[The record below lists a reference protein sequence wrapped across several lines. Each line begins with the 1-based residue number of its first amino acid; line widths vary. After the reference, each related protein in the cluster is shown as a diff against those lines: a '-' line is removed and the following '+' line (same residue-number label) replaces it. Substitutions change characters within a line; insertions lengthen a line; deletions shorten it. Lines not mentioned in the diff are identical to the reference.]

1 MRSIHYYT
9 GDKGLSIPIEEN
21 DYKKKYET
29 MKLSVITVN
38 FNHKEGLKN
47 TINSVIC
54 QKDFDDYEF
63 IVIDGGSTDG
73 SKDVIVEN
81 SSRISYW
88 VSEKDGGIYNGM
100 NKGIKVAKGEYLIFM
115 NSGDTFYNDHVLA
128 DVFYQ
133 NCEAEFIVGNHV
145 VDKDVHYS
153 PKVVTCRYMFKTAL
167 YHQATFIKASNF
179 KDQLYD
185 ERYKIVADWAHMFR
199 RLIVDN
205 ASYQYVDVI
214 VCRCEE
220 GGISAT
226 HWQDV
231 LRERQDYL
239 KTILPER
246 IYNDYDVFFKE
257 KLFANCPRDVIEGVR
272 QICNGG
278 KTEKLFRKI
287 INLLLRI
294 KDSF

>member
-1 MRSIHYYT
+1 
-9 GDKGLSIPIEEN
+9 
-21 DYKKKYET
+21 
-29 MKLSVITVN
+29 MKLSIITVN
-38 FNHKEGLKN
+38 FNHREGLRN
-47 TINSVIC
+47 TINSVIS

-73 SKDVIVEN
+73 SKDVIMEN
-81 SSRISYW
+81 ANRITYW

-115 NSGDTFYNDHVLA
+115 NSGDTFYDDHVLA
-128 DVFYQ
+128 DVFSYGS
-133 NCEAEFIVGNHV
+133 EADFIVGNHTV
-145 VDKDVHYS
+145 GQDVHSS
-153 PKVVTCRYMFKTAL
+153 PEEVTCGYMFETTL

-179 KDQLYD
+179 KGQLYD
-185 ERYKIVADWAHMFR
+185 ERYKIVADWAHLFR
-199 RLIVDN
+199 RLIIEN
-205 ASYQYVDVI
+205 ASYQHVNVV

-220 GGISAT
+220 GGLSQT

-246 IYNDYDVFFKE
+246 IYDDFDVFFKE
-257 KLFANCPRDVIEGVR
+257 KSFSNCPRDVIEGVR

-278 KTEKLFRKI
+278 RTEKLFRKI
-287 INLLLRI
+287 IRLLLRI
-294 KDSF
+294 KGAF

>member
-1 MRSIHYYT
+1 
-9 GDKGLSIPIEEN
+9 
-21 DYKKKYET
+21 

-47 TINSVIC
+47 TINSVVS
-54 QKDFDDYEF
+54 QKEFDDYEF

-81 SSRISYW
+81 ANRIDYW

-100 NKGIKVAKGEYLIFM
+100 NKGIKVATGEYLIFM

-128 DVFYQ
+128 DVFCH

-145 VDKDVHYS
+145 AGDKVYAS
-153 PKVVTCRYMFKTAL
+153 PEEVTCRYMFKTAL
-167 YHQATFIKASNF
+167 YHQASFIKASNF

-185 ERYKIVADWAHMFR
+185 ERYKIVADWVHMFG
-199 RLIVDN
+199 RLIIDN
-205 ASYQYVDVI
+205 ASYQHVDVI

-239 KTILPER
+239 MSILPER
-246 IYNDYDVFFKE
+246 VYNDYDVFFKE
-257 KLFANCPRDVIEGVR
+257 KLFANCPKDVIDGVR

-278 KTEKLFRKI
+278 RTEELFRKI
-287 INLLLRI
+287 IRVLLRI
-294 KDSF
+294 KSSF

>member
-1 MRSIHYYT
+1 MSIE
-9 GDKGLSIPIEEN
+9 GN
-21 DYKKKYET
+21 DYKKKYKI
-29 MKLSVITVN
+29 MKLSIITVN
-38 FNHKEGLKN
+38 FNHKEGLTN
-47 TINSVIC
+47 TINSVIG

-81 SSRISYW
+81 ANRINYW
-88 VSEKDGGIYNGM
+88 VSERDGGIYNGM

-115 NSGDTFYNDHVLA
+115 NSGDTFYDDHVLA
-128 DVFYQ
+128 DVFSQ
-133 NCEAEFIVGNHV
+133 KRDADFIVGNHV
-145 VDKDVHYS
+145 VGNDVHSS
-153 PKVVTCRYMFKTAL
+153 PEEVTGRYMFKTSL

-220 GGISAT
+220 GGISTT